1 MAGLFDNVYNPDVLS
16 CLANLSSDEVF
27 TPPEVAN
34 KMLDM
39 LPQELFSNPDTKFLD
54 PACKSGVFL
63 REIVKRLLVGLENQI
78 PDIQQRI
85 NHIMHD
91 MVYGIAITELTSL
104 ISRRSLYCSKNA
116 SGEFSVARFD
126 NVDGNIR
133 YKMVRHTWENG
144 KCIYCGIS
152 QASNDR
158 PDELESH
165 AYEFIHWLKP
175 EEIFGMKFDVV
186 ISNPPYQLNVGVEKE
201 NYAVPI
207 YQNFVSKAIESKIY
221 HNDNSC

>member
-1 MAGLFDNVYNPDVLS
+1 
-16 CLANLSSDEVF
+16 
-27 TPPEVAN
+27 
-34 KMLDM
+34 M

-104 ISRRSLYCSKNA
+104 IARRSLYCSKNA
-116 SGEFSVARFD
+116 SGEFSVARCD

-133 YKMVRHTWENG
+133 YKLVRHTWENG
-144 KCIYCGIS
+144 K
-152 QASNDR
+152 
-158 PDELESH
+158 
-165 AYEFIHWLKP
+165 
-175 EEIFGMKFDVV
+175 
-186 ISNPPYQLNVGVEKE
+186 
-201 NYAVPI
+201 
-207 YQNFVSKAIESKIY
+207 
-221 HNDNSC
+221 